1 MPLFLAFPTS
11 LERCDVT
18 PDFRVIRTRNVNIPA
33 FFSGICSSSPLM
45 NRTQLKRSGI
55 LRMALSDSETMDRE
69 ESGETFLFRATRIAA
84 VVALYWFVS
93 ITMVFLNNHL
103 LDNKDLD
110 APLFITFY
118 QCVVTV
124 ALCWFMQ
131 LLSKVW
137 PGLIDFP
144 SVKFD
149 LKTSREVLPLSVV
162 FISMITFNNLCLKY
176 VGVAFYTIGRSLSTV
191 FNVLLS
197 YIILKQT
204 TSLTALLCCGIILGG
219 FWLGVDQEGIAGS
232 LSWTGVCFGVLASAC
247 VSLNAIYTKKVM
259 PAVDGNIWKLSYYNN
274 INACVLFLPLILMFG
289 ELGQLAGFSHFT
301 DLSFWGMMTLGGVF
315 GFAIG
320 YVTGLQIKYTS
331 PLTHNVSGTAKACA
345 QTVIAVVYNN
355 STKSLLWWTSNMLVL
370 GGSSAYTWVKS
381 LEMKKRPHTVSEDS
395 DKEELLPGN
404 KVNQKV

>member
-1 MPLFLAFPTS
+1 
-11 LERCDVT
+11 
-18 PDFRVIRTRNVNIPA
+18 
-33 FFSGICSSSPLM
+33 
-45 NRTQLKRSGI
+45 
-55 LRMALSDSETMDRE
+55 MALSGSEGLDPDE
-69 ESGETFLFRATRIAA
+69 QGETFILRAVRIAA

-93 ITMVFLNNHL
+93 ITMVFLNNYL
-103 LDNKDLD
+103 LDNRDLD
-110 APLFITFY
+110 APLFVTFY

-124 ALCWFMQ
+124 GLCWLMQ
-131 LLSKVW
+131 VLARMC

-149 LKTSREVLPLSVV
+149 VKTSREVLPLSIV

-176 VGVAFYTIGRSLSTV
+176 VGVAFYTVGRSLSTV

-197 YIILKQT
+197 YGILKQT
-204 TSLTALLCCGIILGG
+204 TSFRALMCCGIILGG
-219 FWLGVDQEGIAGS
+219 FWLGVDQEGMAGS
-232 LSWTGVCFGVLASAC
+232 LSWSGVFFGVLASAC

-274 INACVLFLPLILMFG
+274 INACVLFLPLILVFG
-289 ELGQLAGFSHFT
+289 ELGRLASFSHLA
-301 DLSFWGMMTLGGVF
+301 DLGFWSMMTLGGVF

-345 QTVIAVVYNN
+345 QTVIAVVYN
-355 STKSLLWWTSNMLVL
+355 SSSKSLLWWTSNMMVL

-381 LEMKKRPHTVSEDS
+381 REMQKTPHKVPQDS
-395 DKEELLPGN
+395 AKEKLLSGEKSN
-404 KVNQKV
+404 MGV